1 MAYRQRMSEKELK
14 RRDLTGMTSSETI
27 LSAISALQLSGSE
40 YVQPTE
46 MLGLTE
52 TLQEFQVEVTSP
64 HFKVPSTLCMPI
76 TDSKIEGSLLYL
88 LGVKSIEILFG

>member
-64 HFKVPSTLCMPI
+64 HFKVPPTLCMPI